1 MELPSRTSPVT
12 DEEVALV
19 YERNQDSFGG
29 RTLEQMQAQIWV
41 ILEQQRPTQALH
53 EFMGELRLAADDV
66 VVLLDPPRQEVAV
79 LAEDPSRGP
88 KDAPVVIVEFS
99 DFECPF
105 CKRATATLD
114 ALLERYGDR
123 VRFVFKDFPL
133 PSHPNAS
140 KAAEAGNC
148 ANEQNRFWE
157 FHDKL
162 FATQGALDVSS
173 LKVYA
178 VELGLDAAAFA
189 SCLDGGQYAAAVSR
203 DLQIGRDSG
212 ASSTPTFF
220 INGRPVLGALSLEVF
235 DRIVREE
242 LATATAQQ

>member
-1 MELPSRTSPVT
+1 M
-12 DEEVALV
+12 
-19 YERNQDSFGG
+19 
-29 RTLEQMQAQIWV
+29 
-41 ILEQQRPTQALH
+41 
-53 EFMGELRLAADDV
+53 
-66 VVLLDPPRQEVAV
+66 
-79 LAEDPSRGP
+79 
-88 KDAPVVIVEFS
+88 IVEFS

-133 PSHPNAS
+133 SSHSTAS

-173 LKVYA
+173 LKAYA

-189 SCLDGGQYAAAVSR
+189 SCLDGGQ
-203 DLQIGRDSG
+203 
-212 ASSTPTFF
+212 
-220 INGRPVLGALSLEVF
+220 
-235 DRIVREE
+235 
-242 LATATAQQ
+242 